1 MDVET
6 QHPEGPREINELH
19 VPVGK
24 PVKLIMTSE
33 DDPQFLYPGLPGQ
46 AGRPAGAL
54 QLTVVP
60 GDADGRYHLFCAQFC
75 GTSHSAM
82 VGSVVVMAPLE
93 FAAWLGNPGTQSGVT
108 ETRRSRW
115 PPRENS

>member
-60 GDADGRYHLFCAQFC
+60 GDATGRYHLFCAQRDV
-75 GTSHSAM
+75 ALMM

-108 ETRRSRW
+108 ETWRSRW